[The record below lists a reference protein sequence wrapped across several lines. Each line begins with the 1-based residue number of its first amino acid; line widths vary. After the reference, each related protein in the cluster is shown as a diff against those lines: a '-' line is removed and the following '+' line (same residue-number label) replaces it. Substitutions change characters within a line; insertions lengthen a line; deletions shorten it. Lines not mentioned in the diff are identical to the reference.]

1 MHKHTSVSCKR
12 KSRVLSGQEVVLT
25 SLYAVY
31 NNSRTKTLI
40 FGTNYKGKDKF
51 SSGLFIET
59 LPNETVQEEIIC
71 SDGPTSEFKNRYM
84 RNLIQ
89 KLSAIYNKPFVWRF
103 SETAHGKGVVDGVG
117 GRVKS
122 LVHKD
127 VMPLGKNQNNVQD
140 AESFWKLAK
149 QLNQQT
155 VVHVLTEVVK
165 YKDTNPFAELVP
177 VNGIFK
183 MHVMRRDGVNSHL
196 WLNSSYYNDAEP
208 ASILLPK
215 QVASGIVATG
225 TAPAKPQPCTEK
237 PFSYHD
243 VRITKGNFTGYYA
256 VITETG
262 DLSDKDVKDKVEIN
276 YLKKSF
282 SKWVVAEKDLDS
294 RKIVEIIH
302 VKAIIDGRSRYT
314 IFEWH
319 YLN

>member
-1 MHKHTSVSCKR
+1 
-12 KSRVLSGQEVVLT
+12 
-25 SLYAVY
+25 
-31 NNSRTKTLI
+31 
-40 FGTNYKGKDKF
+40 
-51 SSGLFIET
+51 
-59 LPNETVQEEIIC
+59 
-71 SDGPTSEFKNRYM
+71 
-84 RNLIQ
+84 
-89 KLSAIYNKPFVWRF
+89 
-103 SETAHGKGVVDGVG
+103 
-117 GRVKS
+117 
-122 LVHKD
+122 
-127 VMPLGKNQNNVQD
+127 
-140 AESFWKLAK
+140 
-149 QLNQQT
+149 
-155 VVHVLTEVVK
+155 
-165 YKDTNPFAELVP
+165 
-177 VNGIFK
+177 
-183 MHVMRRDGVNSHL
+183 MRRDGVNSHL

-314 IFEWH
+314 IFE
-319 YLN
+319 